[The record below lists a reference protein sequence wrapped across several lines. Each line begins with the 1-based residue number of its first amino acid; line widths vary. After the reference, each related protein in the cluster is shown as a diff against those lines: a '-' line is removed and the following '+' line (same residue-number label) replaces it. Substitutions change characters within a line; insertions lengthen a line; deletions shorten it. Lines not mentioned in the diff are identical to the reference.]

1 MERWKPAVACSARE
15 ERILKLAKQRK
26 LFGFLR
32 RQRHLLFDDAFQEE
46 LEGMYRNT
54 GAGSPPVPPAL
65 MCMALLLQG
74 YSRVS
79 DHDAVFRAGVDAA
92 WQMVLGC
99 LGAEEAP
106 FSQGGLQQFRE
117 RLIAHDMDRRL
128 LERTVELARKT
139 KEFDWKKLPKD
150 LRLVIDSSPF
160 EGAGRVEDTFN
171 LLGHAARKVVQ
182 CVSRVTGVPVD
193 DICESAGIPVLTA
206 PSIKTGLDVDWND
219 HTQKAQALGRLV
231 VQLNSLERWL
241 DEDLDG
247 ALNEVVKAPMA
258 TLRRIKDQN
267 LQEPVNDD
275 AEIADGVAKDRQ
287 VSIEDPEMRHGRKS
301 KSKLFNGYKR
311 HIGTDLDT
319 GLILACSITPANQPE
334 ALGADPIKADVDR
347 LRRKIGEL
355 HHDLGYLH
363 SQVVGQVLAAGGDIV
378 SKPWPAKGR
387 DGRLGKEAFHIN
399 IRNRE
404 VTCPAGQTR
413 PFRLG
418 QVVVFDAE
426 VCGQC
431 RFREQCTTAPDGKG
445 RTLSIA
451 EDEPLQQR
459 LRKRLATKSGRQR
472 LRQRVCVEHRLAHV
486 SQRQGRRARFRGT
499 RKNLMDLRR
508 TAAILNLEQIQLRI
522 ASNQ

>member
-1 MERWKPAVACSARE
+1 MERWKPAVECSARE

-32 RQRHLLFDDAFQEE
+32 RYRHELFDDAFQEE
-46 LEGMYRNT
+46 LEGMYRST

-74 YSRVS
+74 YCRVS

-99 LGAEEAP
+99 LGDEGAP

-182 CVSRVTGVPVD
+182 CVSRATGVPVD
-193 DICESAGIPVLTA
+193 TICETAGIPVLTA
-206 PSIKTGLDVDWND
+206 PSIKTGLDVNWNSD
-219 HTQKAQALGRLV
+219 TQKNQALRRLI
-231 VQLNSLERWL
+231 VQLESLESWL
-241 DEDLDG
+241 NEELDG
-247 ALNEVVKAPMA
+247 ALDDVVKRPLA
-258 TLRRIKDQN
+258 TLQRIKDQN
-267 LQEPVNDD
+267 LLEPVNDD
-275 AEIADGVAKDRQ
+275 AEVAEGVAKDRQ
-287 VSIEDPEMRHGRKS
+287 VSIEDPEMRHGRKT

-311 HIGTDLDT
+311 HIGADVDT
-319 GLILACSITPANQPE
+319 GLILACSLTPANQPE
-334 ALGADPIKADVDR
+334 AQGAVPIKADVDR
-347 LRRKIGEL
+347 QGFRIAEL

-363 SQVVGQVLAAGGDIV
+363 SPVLAEVLSNGGDVV

-387 DGRLGKEAFHIN
+387 DGRLGKEDFQLN
-399 IRNRE
+399 IRHRT
-404 VTCPAGQTR
+404 VTCPAGQTK

-426 VCGQC
+426 ACGRC

-451 EDEPLQQR
+451 KDEPLQQR
-459 LRKRLATKSGRQR
+459 LRRRVATKLGRAR

-486 SQRQGRRARFRGT
+486 SQRQGRRARYRGT

-508 TAAILNLEQIQLRI
+508 TAAILNLEQIQLRV
-522 ASNQ
+522 AAGQ